1 MFITFSHLQQFI
13 YVRSVSYPFKIVKN
27 LDFLKIQNLNFSFRD
42 EVQKMFDEKDKD
54 LDGYLSF
61 EEFTGQTTKIELA
74 FRAMDKDGDGYVS
87 KKEFRQVCKGLS
99 DEQVEAAF
107 KKFDQA
113 GNGRL
118 DYREFCKMMN
128 QRKERKANKESAGSS
143 T

>member
-1 MFITFSHLQQFI
+1 
-13 YVRSVSYPFKIVKN
+13 
-27 LDFLKIQNLNFSFRD
+27 
-42 EVQKMFDEKDKD
+42 MFDEKDKD
-54 LDGYLSF
+54 MDGYLSF

-128 QRKERKANKESAGSS
+128 QRKERKATSNKECSSSS
-143 T
+143 TWFENIFFSTVISS